1 MMATAPRIDDLSGIR
16 LFVHEVL
23 CQFNQLEAGI
33 FQMTE
38 KVLTRSGNPCGM
50 FFCLHGPRSIKLT
63 AVWETDGNTVLF
75 YGSTGERQHKAQLE
89 LGGSK
94 LLDTMAAIA

>member
-1 MMATAPRIDDLSGIR
+1 MKATAPRIDDLGGIR

-38 KVLTRSGNPCGM
+38 KVLTRSGIPCGM
-50 FFCLHGPRSIKLT
+50 FFCLHGPRSVKLT
-63 AVWETDGNTVLF
+63 AVWETDSNTILF
-75 YGSTGERQHKAQLE
+75 YGSTGERQHRAQLD
-89 LGGSK
+89 LSDRR
-94 LLDTMAAIA
+94 LLQAAAPNA